1 MRYKFDKNT
10 HSVYS
15 LYYHFVQCVKY
26 RRKVLCVTSIVNELK
41 MRTINIS
48 KKYGIDI
55 ISQETDLDHIHI
67 LFKTKPQ
74 TNLIK
79 FINNWKSSTSKVLR
93 NRFGDILNKKLWKN
107 ILWSKSYCLLTTGQV
122 SLEQI
127 KQYVEGQGQ

>member
-1 MRYKFDKNT
+1 
-10 HSVYS
+10 
-15 LYYHFVQCVKY
+15 
-26 RRKVLCVTSIVNELK
+26 